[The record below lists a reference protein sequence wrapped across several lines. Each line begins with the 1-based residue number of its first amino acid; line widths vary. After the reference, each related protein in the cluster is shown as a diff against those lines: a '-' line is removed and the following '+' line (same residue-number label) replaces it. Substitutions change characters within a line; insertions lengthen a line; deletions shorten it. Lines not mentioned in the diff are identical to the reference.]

1 MIMFYPHL
9 TRQDKY
15 DLKDENDENS
25 FYGYSHYREII
36 EKDCLSRCVY
46 CDVLLTEHAYEG
58 MHLDHFRPQ
67 KHFSSLSSNPRN
79 LVLTC
84 PKCNRLKSCHWP
96 GEKIITKPSHNGIN
110 GFIDPFVEDISAYV
124 EVSNNGE
131 LIPIKGPAP
140 YFISLLKLNR
150 DSRIQVRR
158 RRILLTQKE
167 KIVEAMLS
175 LSDELIESLMAGNIT
190 KEDAEKKRDILET
203 IKEEYSNLNIP

>member
-1 MIMFYPHL
+1 MFYPHL
-9 TRQDKY
+9 TRHDKY
-15 DLKDENDENS
+15 DLKDETDETS
-25 FYGYSHYREII
+25 FYSYSHYREVI
-36 EKDCLSRCVY
+36 EKDCLNRCVY

-67 KHFSSLSSNPRN
+67 KHFSSLSSDPRN

-96 GEKIITKPSHNGIN
+96 CEKVITKPSHNGKN
-110 GFIDPFVEDISAYV
+110 GFVDPFVEDISEYI
-124 EVSNNGE
+124 EVKNNGE

-167 KIVEAMLS
+167 RIVEAMIS
-175 LSDELIESLMAGNIT
+175 LSEDLINDLISGIIT
-190 KEDAEKKRDILET
+190 KEEAEMKRDIIEL
-203 IKEEYSNLNIP
+203 IKEEYRNLKIP